1 MTDSNAQ
8 HHGMEIK
15 LDLLH
20 QDVSDMKAVLKELTV
35 AINRLAIVE
44 ERQSE
49 TAKSMERA
57 FTAIDKITVRLMS
70 LEQGAVN
77 SARTSGWIDKGIAAT
92 VGAVAVYVAKKLGIL

>member
-1 MTDSNAQ
+1 MNDATQ
-8 HHGMEIK
+8 HHGMEVK

-35 AINRLAIVE
+35 AINRLAVVE

-57 FTAIDKITVRLMS
+57 FTAIEKIMIRVS
-70 LEQGAVN
+70 ALEQGAVVA
-77 SARTSGWIDKGIAAT
+77 ARTTGWVEKGVWAAA
-92 VGAVAVYVAKKLGIL
+92 GLAVMYVAKKVGLIV

>member
-1 MTDSNAQ
+1 MPDTNNR
-8 HHGMEIK
+8 GVEVK

-57 FTAIDKITVRLMS
+57 FSAIDKITARLAS
-70 LEQGAVN
+70 LEQGAVS
-77 SARTSGWIDKGIAAT
+77 SARTSGWVDKGIWAAAGLAAMYIARK
-92 VGAVAVYVAKKLGIL
+92 VGLVL